1 MLRRFLNLFR
11 PNILEADI
19 REEIEF
25 HRAQSN
31 GSFGNATLIA
41 DRMRDASTIAWLE
54 TCLQDLR
61 YGLRQLLKSPG
72 LLAVAVLSLA
82 LGIGAN
88 TAIFTIINAVMLQH
102 LPVRDPLGLVLFSDA
117 VSEGTSSG
125 DLIGDALSY
134 PFYRDLRSHTDAFQ
148 DLCAFRAGE
157 DIVMLHVAGEPDT
170 QVGYASVHLVSGNY
184 FDVLGVKAAAGRLLR
199 DSDDT
204 PTSTPVGVISY
215 AFWQTRFHLT
225 PAILG
230 QTVVLNGTAFTV
242 VGVAD
247 ALFFGERIRASPDF
261 WVPLSFQPQIM
272 IREQPLLHS
281 LNHYWLNCMG
291 RLKPGMTLNSAQA
304 AVSSRLHSFYLAQA
318 GALPTTE
325 TRHKI
330 ERVQIKL
337 NPGGGGISGIRY
349 RYSKPLEVLMA
360 VVALVLLIAC
370 ANIATLLL
378 ARASTRRHEFLC
390 RLALGA
396 GRTRLLRQVLSESV
410 LLGLLGGLAGALFA
424 WWSVKTLA
432 FVLHFDAA
440 IMKVRPDTAVLSF
453 TLVLSI
459 VTGILFGIIPAWK
472 FSRLDP
478 RPGNAAAVTW
488 RARRFGSTQAL
499 ICAQI
504 ALSLSL
510 LVAAGLLTHSL
521 VALETQNIGFTRD
534 RILLVRT
541 DANLAGYQ
549 SSQYEALYRDIT
561 ERMNQLPGV
570 QIATLARFSPVSGY
584 NSSGNFSIEDHRP
597 PGGKDLRVWDLPVG
611 PHFFSTLKIPLLL
624 GRVIDL
630 RDTEV
635 SAPVAVIN
643 QRFVDEY
650 LTGLNPIGLHMG
662 HGDPFKAPGSE
673 IVGVVADSK
682 FFDLREKSEPMVFY
696 PISQKPVNSFELIL
710 RTAADPNSVAA
721 EVRGALKRINSRLP
735 TLEQHRLDD
744 QIEGSLEQQEL
755 ITTLCSIFGLLG
767 LLLAAVGIYG
777 TLAYSVAGRTA
788 EIGIRM
794 AVGAQRAHVISLI
807 LRDLT
812 LVLLVGLC
820 LGLPFALG
828 ATRWLQSFLFGV
840 KPLDPIALAGSLLLI
855 GVIALLAGFLPAQR
869 AAKIDPMRA
878 LRHE

>member
-11 PNILEADI
+11 PNRLDADI

-25 HRAQSN
+25 HREQSS

-61 YGLRQLLKSPG
+61 YGFRQLLKSPV
-72 LLAVAVLSLA
+72 LLGVAVLSLA

-88 TAIFTIINAVMLQH
+88 TAVFTLINAVMLQL
-102 LPVRDPLGLVLFSDA
+102 LPVRDAGGLVLFNDA
-117 VSEGTSSG
+117 ASEGTSIG

-134 PFYRDLRSHTDAFQ
+134 PFYQYLRSHSNAFQ
-148 DLCAFRAGE
+148 DLCAFREGE
-157 DIVMLHVAGEPDT
+157 DNVMLHVTGEPDT

-184 FDVLGVKAAAGRLLR
+184 FDVLGVSAAAGRLLR

-204 PTSTPVGVISY
+204 PASTPVGVMTY
-215 AFWQTRFHLT
+215 GLWKTRFHLN

-230 QTVVLNGTAFTV
+230 KTVILNGTAFTV

-247 ALFFGERIRASPDF
+247 ASFFGERIRTSPDF
-261 WVPLSFQPQIM
+261 WLPLAFQPQIM
-272 IREQPLLHS
+272 IREPSLLHA
-281 LNHYWLNCMG
+281 LNTYWLNCMG
-291 RLKPGMTLNSAQA
+291 RLKPGVTFNSAQA
-304 AVSSRLHSFYLAQA
+304 AVNTRLHSFYLAQA
-318 GALPTTE
+318 GAHPTAE
-325 TRHKI
+325 TRRKI
-330 ERVQIKL
+330 EQAQITLK
-337 NPGGGGISGIRY
+337 PGGSGISGLRY
-349 RYSKPLEVLMA
+349 RYSKPLQVLMA

-396 GRTRLLRQVLSESV
+396 ARTRLLRQVLSESI
-410 LLGLLGGLAGALFA
+410 LLALIGGLAGTLFA
-424 WWSVKTLA
+424 WWSVKTL
-432 FVLHFDAA
+432 VLLLHFDPV
-440 IMKVRPDTAVLSF
+440 MKVTPDTAVLSL

-459 VTGILFGIIPAWK
+459 ATGILFGIIPAWK

-478 RPGNAAAVTW
+478 RPGNVGAVTW
-488 RARRFGSTQAL
+488 RTRRFGSTQVL

-504 ALSLSL
+504 AVSLSL
-510 LVAAGLLTHSL
+510 LVAAGLLAHSL
-521 VALETQNIGFTRD
+521 IVLKDQNIGFTRD
-534 RILLVRT
+534 RILLMRT
-541 DANLAGYQ
+541 DADLAGYQ
-549 SSQYEALYRDIT
+549 PSQYAALYRDIT
-561 ERMNQLPGV
+561 ERISQLPGV
-570 QIATLARFSPVSGY
+570 QSATLAHFSPISGY
-584 NSSGNFSIEDHRP
+584 SSSGDFSIQGYHP
-597 PGGKDLRVWDLPVG
+597 PAGKDLRVWDLPVG

-624 GRVIDL
+624 GRTIDV
-630 RDTEV
+630 RDTAGA
-635 SAPVAVIN
+635 APVAVVN

-650 LTGLNPIGLHMG
+650 LPGLNPVGLHMG

-682 FFDLREKSEPMVFY
+682 FFDLREKANPMVFY
-696 PISQKPVNSFELIL
+696 PISQKPANSFELIL

-721 EVRGALKRINSRLP
+721 EVRSALKQINSRLP
-735 TLEQHRLDD
+735 ALEQHRLND
-744 QIEGSLEQQEL
+744 QIEGSLEQQKM
-755 ITTLCSIFGLLG
+755 ITTPCSIFGLLG
-767 LLLAAVGIYG
+767 LLLASIGIYG

-794 AVGAQRAHVISLI
+794 AIGAQRAHIISLV

-812 LVLLVGLC
+812 VVLVAGIF

-840 KPLDPIALAGSLLLI
+840 KPLDPVALTGSVLLI
-855 GVIALLAGFLPAQR
+855 GAIALLAGYLPAQR

-878 LRHE
+878 LRHD